1 MNNTPRNSSYCCLC
15 LKSKVRKGSGDKV
28 LSAEFQLSA
37 MRQSLQ
43 LSLYG
48 YRAQMVEVG
57 MESLAGYRSD
67 LEQSPAPLLG
77 SC

>member
-1 MNNTPRNSSYCCLC
+1 
-15 LKSKVRKGSGDKV
+15 
-28 LSAEFQLSA
+28 

-48 YRAQMVEVG
+48 YRAQMVKVG

-67 LEQSPAPLLG
+67 LEQSPALLLG
-77 SC
+77 IC